1 MSRSIELLSIWLSY
15 LLIGIGYLTGGM
27 QGLLFGF
34 AFVGILWF
42 EYYKNTESSF
52 FCSLKRRIES
62 RLRKKIMGFS
72 FQLFIPLYLAINFGQ
87 QNYLELAWLL
97 SRLPML
103 LLNQAIDDFLFT
115 FAAQY
120 YYLYAFI

>member
-1 MSRSIELLSIWLSY
+1 
-15 LLIGIGYLTGGM
+15 
-27 QGLLFGF
+27 
-34 AFVGILWF
+34 
-42 EYYKNTESSF
+42 
-52 FCSLKRRIES
+52 
-62 RLRKKIMGFS
+62 MGFS